1 MKAENVST
9 GIVIPQ
15 AIGGFPEWLPQ
26 EKILEQK
33 MLDIIRSGYERFGFV
48 PIETPAV
55 ERKEVLTAKGGN
67 EKEIYALTRLVAD
80 ENERDDSSS
89 LALHFDLTVPLARY
103 VAQHHRELAF
113 PFRRYQMQKVWRG
126 ERPQAGR
133 FREFYQC
140 DIDVIGDEELSPM
153 TDAEIPSIIYQIF
166 TEMNIGPFLI
176 RINNRKVLQ
185 GYFAS
190 QGIPREKQSLAMRVV
205 DKLEKIGVSQVIT
218 ELVETVNISEMVAR
232 LVVEFVDRKVSSKSV
247 SEELLSIC
255 TDDLYREGVKE
266 LEAVINGIRA
276 LGVPDSNFQIDLGI
290 ARGLDYYTG
299 TVYET
304 TLVNHP
310 GIGSIC
316 SGGRYDDLASHFIDR
331 KLPGVGIS
339 IGVTR
344 LLSKLITAGVL
355 KAEVAT
361 MAPVLITSL
370 DGTRMFD
377 YLRLASTLR
386 ESGVNAEVYLESKK
400 IGVQLRYANRKGFFL
415 AVIAG
420 SVEFEKSIVL
430 LKNLKTGDQQE
441 VVMSDLTGVI
451 KNLLQ

>member
-1 MKAENVST
+1 MDIVNDSKE
-9 GIVIPQ
+9 IVIPQ
-15 AIGGFPEWLPQ
+15 VIGGFPEWLPQ

-33 MLDIIRSGYERFGFV
+33 MLDIIRTGYERFGFV

-80 ENERDDSSS
+80 EGERDDSSG

-103 VAQHHRELAF
+103 VAQHHRELVF

-140 DIDVIGDEELSPM
+140 DIDVIGDGELSPM

-166 TEMNIGPFLI
+166 TEMSIGPFLI

-190 QGIPREKQSLAMRVV
+190 QGIPKEKQSLAMRAV
-205 DKLEKIGVSQVIT
+205 DKLEKIGVSQVVA
-218 ELVETVNISEMVAR
+218 ELMEMVGVSETVARSVVA
-232 LVVEFVDRKVSSKSV
+232 FVDRRVSSESV
-247 SEELLSIC
+247 SKELLGIC
-255 TDDLYREGVKE
+255 TNELYCEGVKE
-266 LEAVINGIRA
+266 LAAVVDGIRA
-276 LGVPDSNFQIDLGI
+276 IGVPDAGFQIDLGI

-316 SGGRYDDLASHFIDR
+316 SGGRYDDLASHFINR

-355 KAEVAT
+355 KAETAT
-361 MAPVLITSL
+361 TAPVLVTSL
-370 DGTRMFD
+370 DGERMLD

-386 ESGVNAEVYLESKK
+386 EAGVNAEVYLEPKK
-400 IGVQLRYANRKGFFL
+400 IGVQLRYANRKGFLL

-420 SVEFEKSIVL
+420 SVEFEKGAVL
-430 LKNLKTGDQQE
+430 LKNLKTGEQQE
-441 VVMSDLTGVI
+441 VAMIDLVRVVKSLI
-451 KNLLQ
+451 Q